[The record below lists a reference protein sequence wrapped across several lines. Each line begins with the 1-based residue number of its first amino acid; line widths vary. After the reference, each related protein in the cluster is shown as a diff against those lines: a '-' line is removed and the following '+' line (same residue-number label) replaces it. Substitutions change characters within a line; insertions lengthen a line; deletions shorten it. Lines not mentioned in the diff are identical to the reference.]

1 MTILYLLVPIGI
13 VFLILAIAFFFWA
26 IKNGQYDDMESQAL
40 KVVIEDHIQE
50 KNKNPV
56 EESAAIDDG
65 NDDSGDSRGI

>member
-65 NDDSGDSRGI
+65 NDDAGDSRGS